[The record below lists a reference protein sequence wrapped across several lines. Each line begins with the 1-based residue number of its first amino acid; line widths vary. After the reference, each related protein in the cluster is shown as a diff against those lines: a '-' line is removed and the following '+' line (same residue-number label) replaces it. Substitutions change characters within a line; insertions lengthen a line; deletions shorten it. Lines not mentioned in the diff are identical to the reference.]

1 MTNSATAV
9 TVPSVLMVL
18 SQSLQVSLCVRSVL
32 LALTVEVVMV
42 LIVQIANL
50 VNTQMCMV
58 MMNVSCVQ

>member
-18 SQSLQVSLCVRSVL
+18 SQSLQVSLCVRSAL

-58 MMNVSCVQ
+58 TMNVSCVQ